1 MTDYSLKNLLNS
13 IKPVLTSVTTED
25 DGVFHSGAV
34 SGHIDRMWWV
44 FNEQPEL
51 DTDKTLHVGLSVKGA
66 VASAKT
72 FKFVLQRKNADGSID
87 CPTACLPVNEA
98 WTRVE
103 GTINLPTGVTPLALF
118 VTSDGECP
126 ELWFTSPCASYDSPI
141 TLVSSSHTPYATEG
155 HLQAKYASQEQLS
168 SVSSK
173 FTQTAQGF
181 NASITTV
188 TKALDDATGRISE
201 LKNLSDNM
209 IGENGTFTN
218 FYNSATSYMK
228 FEYDENLKDS
238 YLVLGQTDSTL
249 SLRIGN
255 DRIEFMDGKN
265 VIAYVDG
272 DKLFINNVQVV
283 KRHMIADLEK
293 NHGGFVF
300 DTRENGNMCVRW
312 ITG

>member
-1 MTDYSLKNLLNS
+1 MTANLLIRALDEPKTFSVEAASLAHGYTNIDISRLATPYAADGSKMRIAAS
-13 IKPVLTSVTTED
+13 IKPTADLDANTIMLRVRTYDSAGKHNWS
-25 DGVFHSGAV
+25 GVFAPALTANVWTRFSADITVPSGMTI
-34 SGHIDRMWWV
+34 HILEISVYNNPCTFDVMD
-44 FNEQPEL
+44 FEL
-51 DTDKTLHVGLSVKGA
+51 WDGTDATKA
-66 VASAKT
+66 VA
-72 FKFVLQRKNADGSID
+72 
-87 CPTACLPVNEA
+87 
-98 WTRVE
+98 
-103 GTINLPTGVTPLALF
+103 
-118 VTSDGECP
+118 
-126 ELWFTSPCASYDSPI
+126 
-141 TLVSSSHTPYATEG
+141 SHTPYATEG
-155 HLQAKYASQEQLS
+155 HLQEKYASQEQLS
-168 SVSSK
+168 SVSSQ

-209 IGENGTFTN
+209 IGENGTFTK

-255 DRIEFMDGKN
+255 DRIEFMDGPN